1 MSDGK
6 PYTDGIHPSIMGGS
20 YESSTRIYWVHL
32 QLTSCRLAARV
43 VTVLVDDPLDPGT
56 TDLFVWDWRTGK
68 LWLVSCS
75 IHLTRNE
82 KPHGDVK
89 GAHSD
94 TKHDCSFHRRAPAL
108 RYSLSRP

>member
-6 PYTDGIHPSIMGGS
+6 PYTNGIHPSVMGSS

-43 VTVLVDDPLDPGT
+43 VTVLVDDSLDPGI

-68 LWLVSCS
+68 LWLVSRP

-82 KPHGDVK
+82 QT
-89 GAHSD
+89 SW
-94 TKHDCSFHRRAPAL
+94 RR
-108 RYSLSRP
+108 